1 MEECRMSRSTDR
13 REFLR
18 CLAATSA
25 TLSLPR
31 IAIAQEQSEIKTYTY
46 KSAGGC
52 DIKADVVSHGPLE
65 KRPVVVWIHGG
76 ALIMGSRT
84 GIPAF
89 LRELARDPGYA
100 VVSIDYRLAPET
112 KLPAIIED
120 IQDAHRWVRTHG
132 PALFGADPDRIAAVG
147 GSAGGYLTLMSG
159 FCFDPRPKALV
170 SFYGYG
176 DIAGAWYS
184 RPDPFYSKQPAV
196 PKEEAYAAVGT
207 APIATP
213 PRGNT
218 RGRFYLYCRQQGIW
232 PKEVAGHDPDT
243 EDKWFDGYCP
253 IRNVSKRY
261 PPTLLIHGTNDT
273 DVPYDQSK
281 IMAAK
286 LAEAG
291 VEHEL
296 LTAPGAGHGLTG
308 IDAAELKRIND
319 RVAEFIKTRL
329 G

>member
-46 KSAGGC
+46 KSTGGC

-120 IQDAHRWVRTHG
+120 IQDAHRWVRTQG

-159 FCFDPRPKALV
+159 FCFDPRPKARKR
-170 SFYGYG
+170 GQE
-176 DIAGAWYS
+176 
-184 RPDPFYSKQPAV
+184 K
-196 PKEEAYAAVGT
+196 GT
-207 APIATP
+207 
-213 PRGNT
+213 
-218 RGRFYLYCRQQGIW
+218 
-232 PKEVAGHDPDT
+232 
-243 EDKWFDGYCP
+243 
-253 IRNVSKRY
+253 
-261 PPTLLIHGTNDT
+261 
-273 DVPYDQSK
+273 
-281 IMAAK
+281 
-286 LAEAG
+286 
-291 VEHEL
+291 
-296 LTAPGAGHGLTG
+296 
-308 IDAAELKRIND
+308 
-319 RVAEFIKTRL
+319 
-329 G
+329 